1 MSKFE
6 SIFQII
12 NLNKNVN
19 RSLKHKFHHLIQDS
33 ELTFPQ
39 LSVISMLEKYGE
51 QKVSELSEKMGLSD
65 STVSGILDR
74 LEQKGIIRRERTKD
88 DRRVVKI
95 SLTKK
100 SQKFFNDFRQKK
112 EEYFTQLLK
121 RLSDQEIKDIIKG
134 LEILNR
140 VVTNEWISYV
150 IDIHSPIKFRTGFT
164 EMPLA
169 KLKLHSSA
177 INNGIIL

>member
-1 MSKFE
+1 MPKFE
-6 SIFQII
+6 SISQII
-12 NLNKNVN
+12 DLNKSINK
-19 RSLKHKFHHLIQDS
+19 SLRHEFHHLMQDS

-39 LSVISMLEKYGE
+39 LSVISMLEKRGE
-51 QKVSELSEKMGLSD
+51 QKVSKLSEKMGLSN

-74 LEQKGIIRRERTKD
+74 LEQKDIIKRERTED

-112 EEYFTQLLK
+112 EEYFCQLLK
-121 RLSDQEIKDIIKG
+121 RLSDEEIKDIIKG

-140 VVTNEWISYV
+140 VLTNDEY
-150 IDIHSPIKFRTGFT
+150 HRQ
-164 EMPLA
+164 
-169 KLKLHSSA
+169 
-177 INNGIIL
+177 

>member
-6 SIFQII
+6 SISQII

-74 LEQKGIIRRERTKD
+74 LEQKGIIKRERTKD

-95 SLTKK
+95 SLTGKSKK
-100 SQKFFNDFRQKK
+100 FCNDFRQKK
-112 EEYFTQLLK
+112 EEFFTQLLK

-134 LEILNR
+134 LEILYR
-140 VVTNEWISYV
+140 VVTNE
-150 IDIHSPIKFRTGFT
+150 
-164 EMPLA
+164 
-169 KLKLHSSA
+169 
-177 INNGIIL
+177 

>member
-1 MSKFE
+1 MYKFQ
-6 SIFQII
+6 SISQII
-12 NLNKNVN
+12 KLNKDINK
-19 RSLKHKFHHLIQDS
+19 SLRHKFYYLMQDS
-33 ELTFPQ
+33 GFTFPQ

-74 LEQKGIIRRERTKD
+74 LEQKDIIRRERTKD

-95 SLTKK
+95 SLTGK
-100 SQKFFNDFRQKK
+100 SKGFCNDFRQKR

-121 RLSDQEIKDIIKG
+121 NLSEQEIKDIIKG

-140 VVTNEWISYV
+140 ALTKE
-150 IDIHSPIKFRTGFT
+150 
-164 EMPLA
+164 E
-169 KLKLHSSA
+169 
-177 INNGIIL
+177 

>member
-74 LEQKGIIRRERTKD
+74 LEQKGIIKRERTKD

-95 SLTKK
+95 SLTGKSKK
-100 SQKFFNDFRQKK
+100 FCNDFRQKK
-112 EEYFTQLLK
+112 EEFFTQLLK

-140 VVTNEWISYV
+140 VVTNE
-150 IDIHSPIKFRTGFT
+150 
-164 EMPLA
+164 
-169 KLKLHSSA
+169 
-177 INNGIIL
+177 

>member
-1 MSKFE
+1 MSRQKFE
-6 SIFQII
+6 SISEII
-12 NLNKNVN
+12 DLSRNFNKSM
-19 RSLKHKFHHLIQDS
+19 RHKFHHSIHNS
-33 ELTFPQ
+33 GFTFPQ

-51 QKVSELSEKMGLSD
+51 QKVSELSLKIGLSD

-74 LEQKGIIRRERTKD
+74 LEQKDIIRRERTKD

-140 VVTNEWISYV
+140 VVTNE
-150 IDIHSPIKFRTGFT
+150 
-164 EMPLA
+164 
-169 KLKLHSSA
+169 
-177 INNGIIL
+177 

>member
-6 SIFQII
+6 SISQII

-74 LEQKGIIRRERTKD
+74 LEQKGIIKRERTKD

-95 SLTKK
+95 SLTGKSKK
-100 SQKFFNDFRQKK
+100 FCNDFRQKK
-112 EEYFTQLLK
+112 EEFFTQLLK
-121 RLSDQEIKDIIKG
+121 RLSDQEIKDIIKD
-134 LEILNR
+134 LEILYR
-140 VVTNEWISYV
+140 VVTNE
-150 IDIHSPIKFRTGFT
+150 
-164 EMPLA
+164 
-169 KLKLHSSA
+169 
-177 INNGIIL
+177 